1 MDENEHYHPMM
12 NMNQL
17 NQIYQKRLLH
27 LLNQLLPNVMLQNQL
42 HLMILAN
49 HGLLLHLEE
58 LELELKPVMLK
69 FKHDVLLVKFE

>member
-1 MDENEHYHPMM
+1 
-12 NMNQL
+12 
-17 NQIYQKRLLH
+17 LLH